1 MTSPTGKYA
10 FVPRFLKLSGMNI
23 LANLMVPLA
32 GLIDMAFL
40 GHLAD
45 IRHLAGVAIA
55 TILFNYIYW
64 TFGFLRMGTTGMTAQ
79 ALGRNNQSEVL
90 LVGLRNS
97 LLAIVLG
104 VLILILQYPLRELGF
119 ALLSATA
126 SVKASG
132 IMFYNALIWGAPAT
146 LLNFVLLGWFLGRS
160 QGQQVVLLS
169 LVGSMANIGLDYL
182 FIVKLGWESAGAG
195 AATALSQYA
204 TAGVGLILIAIEY
217 GSRFPTTKS
226 QAKSRVTPNIN
237 LRKLLTQLWE
247 PKALQA
253 AFSLNRDILIRTLI
267 MVSAFSAFT
276 NLGSGMGTIV
286 LATNTLL
293 LQIVTLSA
301 YLIDGIA
308 FATESFAGIFYGQAV
323 TQEINPKESKP
334 AHQLLPLIW
343 VAGGLSLGLGL
354 AIALLVAL
362 FPLPI
367 FSLLTIHLE
376 VVQQIPDYVFWLLP
390 VLGFGSIAF
399 MLDGYFIGLTAGNI
413 LLRSAIVSSLVGFA
427 PVATLAWYWQNPH
440 LLWLALALFM
450 VGRVIP
456 MAIAV
461 PKTLSG

>member
-1 MTSPTGKYA
+1 MTFSTGNYQ
-10 FVPRFLKLSGMNI
+10 FVPKFLRLSGMNI
-23 LANLMVPLA
+23 LANLMVPVA
-32 GLIDMAFL
+32 GLIDLAFL

-55 TILFNYIYW
+55 TVLFNYIYW

-79 ALGRNNQSEVL
+79 AVGRGDQAEVL

-104 VLILILQYPLRELGF
+104 IMILVLQYPLRELGF
-119 ALLSATA
+119 ALLSASA
-126 SVKASG
+126 AVKASG
-132 IMFYNALIWGAPAT
+132 LMFYNALIWGAPAT

-160 QGQQVVLLS
+160 QGQQVILLS

-182 FIVKLGWESAGAG
+182 FIVKLGWESTGAG

-217 GSRFPTTKS
+217 GSRFSAVKS
-226 QAKSRVTPNIN
+226 QLNS
-237 LRKLLTQLWE
+237 LKLITQIWE
-247 PKALQA
+247 PQALQA

-308 FATESFAGIFYGQAV
+308 FATESFAGIFYGQAK
-323 TQEINPKESKP
+323 IGKP
-334 AHQLLPLIW
+334 SSQLLPLIW
-343 VAGGLSLGLGL
+343 VAGGLSLGLGV

-362 FPLPI
+362 FPIPI

-376 VVQQIPDYVFWLLP
+376 VVQQTPNYVFWLLP

-399 MLDGYFIGLTAGNI
+399 MLDGYFIGLTAGNV
-413 LLRSAIVSSLVGFA
+413 LLRSALFASLVGFA
-427 PVATLAWYWQNPH
+427 PVATLAWYGQNPH

-450 VGRVIP
+450 AGRVMP
-456 MAIAV
+456 MAMAV
-461 PKTLSG
+461 RKTLARG

>member
-1 MTSPTGKYA
+1 MTSPTEKYA
-10 FVPRFLKLSGMNI
+10 FVPKFLQLSGMNI
-23 LANLMVPLA
+23 IANLMVPVA
-32 GLIDMAFL
+32 GLIDLAFL

-45 IRHLAGVAIA
+45 LRHLAGVAIA

-79 ALGRNNQSEVL
+79 AVGRNDQEEVW

-104 VLILILQYPLRELGF
+104 IIILVLQYPLRELGF

-126 SVKASG
+126 AVKASG
-132 IMFYNALIWGAPAT
+132 LMFYNALIWGAPAT

-160 QGQQVVLLS
+160 QGKQVVLLS
-169 LVGSMANIGLDYL
+169 LVGGMANIGLDYL

-204 TAGVGLILIAIEY
+204 TAGVGLMLIAIEY
-217 GSRFPTTKS
+217 SSRLPAAKS
-226 QAKSRVTPNIN
+226 QAKYKIKPRVKPNID
-237 LRKLLTQLWE
+237 LQKLLPQLWE
-247 PKALQA
+247 PTALQA

-308 FATESFAGIFYGQAV
+308 FATESFAGIFSGQAQ
-323 TQEINPKESKP
+323 TGKP
-334 AHQLLPLIW
+334 SSQLLPLIW
-343 VAGGLSLGLGL
+343 VAGGLSLGLGA
-354 AIALLVAL
+354 AIALLVAF
-362 FPLPI
+362 FPVPI

-376 VVQQIPDYVFWLLP
+376 VVQQTPTYVFWLLP

-413 LLRSAIVSSLVGFA
+413 LLRSAIFSSLIGFA

-440 LLWLALALFM
+440 LLWLAQALFM
-450 VGRVIP
+450 AGRVIP

>member
-1 MTSPTGKYA
+1 MISPAGKYA
-10 FVPRFLKLSGMNI
+10 FIPKFLQLSGMNI

-32 GLIDMAFL
+32 GLIDVAFL

-79 ALGRNNQSEVL
+79 AVGRNEPGEVL

-119 ALLSATA
+119 VLLSATA

-132 IMFYNALIWGAPAT
+132 IIFYNAMIWGAPAT

-160 QGQQVVLLS
+160 QGRQVVILS
-169 LVGSMANIGLDYL
+169 LVGNITNIGLDYL
-182 FIVKLGWESAGAG
+182 FINKLGWESAGAG
-195 AATALSQYA
+195 GATATSQYA
-204 TAGVGLILIAIEY
+204 MAGVGLSMIAIEY
-217 GSRFPTTKS
+217 GSF
-226 QAKSRVTPNIN
+226 SRLPIAIDWP
-237 LRKLLTQLWE
+237 KLLTQVWE
-247 PKALQA
+247 PEALKA
-253 AFSLNRDILIRTLI
+253 AFSLNRDILVRTLL
-267 MVSAFSAFT
+267 MVSSFSAFT
-276 NLGSGMGTIV
+276 NLGAGMGTIV

-301 YLIDGIA
+301 YIIDGIA

-323 TQEINPKESKP
+323 TKMDKP
-334 AHQLLPLIW
+334 DHQLLPLIW

-354 AIALLVAL
+354 AIALPVIL
-362 FPLPI
+362 FPISI
-367 FSLLTIHLE
+367 FSLLTNHLE
-376 VVQQIPDYVFWLLP
+376 LIQQTPSYVLWLLP
-390 VLGFGSIAF
+390 VISFGSIAF

-413 LLRSAIVSSLVGFA
+413 LVRSALFSSLLGFTPTA
-427 PVATLAWYWQNPH
+427 ILAWQQQSPH
-440 LLWLALALFM
+440 LLWLALTLFM
-450 VGRVIP
+450 AGRVIP
-456 MAIAV
+456 MAMAV
-461 PKTLSG
+461 PKTLSGV